1 MAAGWNPEIPIVEQK
16 NAGAYMSTATLP
28 TIGDNMEETED
39 NVMEF
44 DINRPEQARW
54 LAITLSEFQAY
65 TVKFYVSKNQNIV
78 YIRLHK

>member
-44 DINRPEQARW
+44 DINRPEQAR
-54 LAITLSEFQAY
+54 
-65 TVKFYVSKNQNIV
+65 
-78 YIRLHK
+78 